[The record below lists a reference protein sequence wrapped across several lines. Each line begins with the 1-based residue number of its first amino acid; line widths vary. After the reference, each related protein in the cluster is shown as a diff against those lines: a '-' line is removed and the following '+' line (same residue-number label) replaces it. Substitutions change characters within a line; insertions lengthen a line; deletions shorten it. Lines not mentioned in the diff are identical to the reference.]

1 MSKCPFHADSEVVS
15 QEGEIESIQCSACGD
30 YRISK
35 TALALM
41 QLDSNQV
48 PSGWLNMV
56 ASGSLISTR
65 DTRARA

>member
-1 MSKCPFHADSEVVS
+1 MSKCPFHADSEGVS

-35 TALALM
+35 TALM
-41 QLDSNQV
+41 QLNSNEV

-65 DTRARA
+65 DTRALA